1 MLLNKQKFAVGDIVT
16 IKIVTGDEIMG
27 KFVEDTMGSITL
39 DRPVMLAM
47 MQKGPAM
54 APVLLTVNPDAKL
67 TFNSNTIITMAE
79 SDPEVGK
86 QYVFQTTGIQPVSAG
101 SIIKG

>member
-1 MLLNKQKFAVGDIVT
+1 MLLNKHKFAVGDIVT
-16 IKIVTGDEIMG
+16 IKLISGDEIMG
-27 KFVEDTMGSITL
+27 KFIEDAMGSITL

-47 MQKGPAM
+47 TQKGPAM
-54 APVLLTVNPDAKL
+54 SPVLMTVNPDAKL
-67 TFNSNTIITMAE
+67 TFNSSAIITMVE
-79 SDPEVGK
+79 TDQEIGK

>member
-67 TFNSNTIITMAE
+67 TFNSNAIITMAE

>member
-1 MLLNKQKFAVGDIVT
+1 MLFNKQKFAVGDIVT

-67 TFNSNTIITMAE
+67 TFNSNAIITMAE

>member
-1 MLLNKQKFAVGDIVT
+1 MLCNKQKFAVGDIIS
-16 IKIVTGDEIMG
+16 IKLITGEEVMG
-27 KFVEDTMGSITL
+27 KFVEDAMGSITL

-54 APVLLTVNPDAKL
+54 SPVLMTVNPDAKL
-67 TFNSNTIITMAE
+67 TFNSNAIITMAE
-79 SDPEVGK
+79 TDQEVGK

>member
-1 MLLNKQKFAVGDIVT
+1 MLLNKHKFAVGDIVT
-16 IKIVTGDEIMG
+16 IKLISGDEIMG
-27 KFVEDTMGSITL
+27 KFIEDAMGSITL

-47 MQKGPAM
+47 TQKGPAM
-54 APVLLTVNPDAKL
+54 SPILMTVHPDAKL
-67 TFNSNTIITMAE
+67 TFNSNAIITMAE
-79 SDPEVGK
+79 TDPEVGK